1 MLPTKLH
8 IQPILESRQGFV
20 LVAGDGHGGGLVA
33 SCMYFDLMLE
43 RVVVEVVWMGEI
55 DVRE

>member
-1 MLPTKLH
+1 MLATKFH
-8 IQPILESRQGFV
+8 VQSILESRQGLV
-20 LVAGDGHGGGLVA
+20 LVAGDGHGAGLVA

-43 RVVVEVVWMGEI
+43 RVVIEVVWMGEI